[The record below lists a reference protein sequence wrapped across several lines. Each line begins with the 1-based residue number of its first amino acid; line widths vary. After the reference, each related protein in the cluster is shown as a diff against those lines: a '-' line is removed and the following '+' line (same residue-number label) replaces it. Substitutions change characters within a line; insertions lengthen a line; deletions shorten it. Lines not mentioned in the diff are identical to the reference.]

1 MNLGFSPCG
10 QQTEAAGT
18 FRSLNTAAATDRPSG
33 PDALKTMSF
42 TGCGRTFAMEFPN
55 QGTTFVVPQLIV
67 KMLGAAGSNTRGL
80 HTIAI
85 IMLVSTLLPIIV
97 SPPKEK
103 TS

>member
-1 MNLGFSPCG
+1 
-10 QQTEAAGT
+10 
-18 FRSLNTAAATDRPSG
+18 
-33 PDALKTMSF
+33 
-42 TGCGRTFAMEFPN
+42 MEFPN
-55 QGTTFVVPQLIV
+55 QGTTFVVLQLIV